1 MASTAI
7 IPAGKPPAGV
17 TSNFV
22 NPQYYGGRF
31 IAVNTIVLTLAVLVV
46 VLRTYT
52 RIAIQQCFA
61 ADDCKKSISI
71 AFEG

>member
-1 MASTAI
+1 MASTAM

-22 NPQYYGGRF
+22 NPHYDGGKF
-31 IAVNTIVLTLAVLVV
+31 MATSAVFLGMAVAIV

-52 RIAIQQCFA
+52 RVFIQRCFA
-61 ADDCKKSISI
+61 ADDCK
-71 AFEG
+71 